1 MLTSALR
8 LACSDPHGEFEGQN
22 CLIERETV
30 EGTASALGLTPDE
43 AEQTLAKAREM
54 LHAKRSDRPRPHVD
68 DKVSWS
74 LEQMPQ
80 VRRGPQALR
89 RLDNQHDTSEQCGN
103 GYQWR

>member
-30 EGTASALGLTPDE
+30 EATASALGLTPDE

-54 LHAKRSDRPRPHVD
+54 LHAKRSERPRPHVD
-68 DKVSWS
+68 DKVS
-74 LEQMPQ
+74 
-80 VRRGPQALR
+80 
-89 RLDNQHDTSEQCGN
+89 
-103 GYQWR
+103 